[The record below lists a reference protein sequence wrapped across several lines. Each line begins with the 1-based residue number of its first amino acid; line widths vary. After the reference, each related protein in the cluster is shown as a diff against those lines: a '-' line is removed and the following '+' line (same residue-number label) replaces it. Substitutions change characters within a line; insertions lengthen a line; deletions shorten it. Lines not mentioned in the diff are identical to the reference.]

1 MATDANGSLWGRL
14 QRWIQTRFWGMEIHP
29 SARIEVTALID
40 RTWPQGVHIGADVYM
55 GEQSVLLTH
64 DFTRGLYL
72 HTTVGDRTRVGAR
85 AIIMPGV
92 TVGEDCLIMPGALV
106 IKDVPPNSVAL
117 GNPATISPRAPQA
130 ADSPVTL
137 EHA

>member
-1 MATDANGSLWGRL
+1 MATDPSASLRGRL
-14 QRWIQTRFWGMEIHP
+14 QRWIQTRVWGMEIHP
-29 SARIEVTALID
+29 SARIETTALID
-40 RTWPQGVHIGADVYM
+40 RTWPRGVHIAEEVYM

-72 HTTVGDRTRVGAR
+72 HTRIGARTCVGPR

-106 IKDVPPNSVAL
+106 TKDVPHNSIAL
-117 GNPATISPRAPQA
+117 GNPATISPRLPA
-130 ADSPVTL
+130 ASDPPTARES
-137 EHA
+137 A

>member
-1 MATDANGSLWGRL
+1 
-14 QRWIQTRFWGMEIHP
+14 MEIHP
-29 SARIEVTALID
+29 SARIETTALID
-40 RTWPQGVHIGADVYM
+40 RTWPRGVHIAEEVYM

-72 HTTVGDRTRVGAR
+72 HTRVGARTSVGPR

-106 IKDVPPNSVAL
+106 TKDVPPNSVAI
-117 GNPATISPRAPQA
+117 GNPATISPRLPAVSDP
-130 ADSPVTL
+130 PTTL
-137 EHA
+137 ESA

>member
-1 MATDANGSLWGRL
+1 MATDPGASLRGRL
-14 QRWIQTRFWGMEIHP
+14 QRWIQTRVWGMEIHP
-29 SARIEVTALID
+29 SARIETTALID
-40 RTWPQGVHIGADVYM
+40 RTWPRGVHISKDVYM

-72 HTTVGDRTRVGAR
+72 HTRIGARTCIGPR

-106 IKDVPPNSVAL
+106 TKDVPPNSVAL
-117 GNPATISPRAPQA
+117 GNPATISPRL
-130 ADSPVTL
+130 PVVSDPPTAR
-137 EHA
+137 ESV